1 MFQISDIHVSIFH
14 DSSRITEFQEFCE
27 RTVPSINPSLVLA
40 TGDLT
45 DAKTAD
51 NMGSAQQIE
60 EWEIYKNILL
70 ESEVVNKTV
79 WLDIRGN
86 HGK

>member
-1 MFQISDIHVSIFH
+1 MQISDIHVSIFH
-14 DSSRITEFQEFCE
+14 DSTRVTELQEFCE
-27 RTVPSINPSLVLA
+27 RTIPAINPSLVLA

-60 EWEIYKNILL
+60 EWEIYRNILI

-86 HGK
+86 HGMN

>member
-1 MFQISDIHVSIFH
+1 V
-14 DSSRITEFQEFCE
+14 
-27 RTVPSINPSLVLA
+27 VPTIRPSVVLA

-51 NMGSAQQIE
+51 NMGSAQQLK
-60 EWEIYKNILL
+60 EWQIYRKIL
-70 ESEVVNKTV
+70 SDTRVTNKTV

-86 HGK
+86 HGERCETMLPKSMLSAMELVAC